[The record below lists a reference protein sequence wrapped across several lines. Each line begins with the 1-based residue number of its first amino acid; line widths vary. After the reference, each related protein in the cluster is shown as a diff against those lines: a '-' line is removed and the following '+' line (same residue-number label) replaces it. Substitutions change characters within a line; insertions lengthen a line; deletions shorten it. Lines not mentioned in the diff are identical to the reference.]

1 MTNQFMAKNCI
12 HAGQINPTAADNL
25 CKNWDG
31 KDNALAAP
39 CPLPENEDWQKC
51 PYLVKTKRREPLGTN
66 GGEYI
71 PDKKPVITEQNPAEA
86 APEIKTKYKIMEP
99 EKPVEYKMF

>member
-39 CPLPENEDWQKC
+39 CLLSENEDWQKC
-51 PYLVKTKRREPLGTN
+51 PYLVKTKRREPLGSN

-71 PDKKPVITEQNPAEA
+71 PDKPMPVPKKDPEAIPEVGTRITE
-86 APEIKTKYKIMEP
+86 EP
-99 EKPVEYKMF
+99 EGPVEYKMF